1 MINYSKRP
9 IRYIVLIDSIIKVR
23 MKFGDTE
30 IKATALDLATGE
42 VPQILDPSDSLF

>member
-1 MINYSKRP
+1 MTFFGYFLINYSKRP

-30 IKATALDLATGE
+30 IKATSVDLATD
-42 VPQILDPSDSLF
+42 LAT